1 MGQRA
6 TRILFGHMKDEL
18 PDLHQWN
25 SFQQLQAAIN
35 EYMGCYN
42 NECYQWNLAKF
53 SLNQYDEFI
62 KAGEYPLKKLVPTPE
77 RPMVL
82 QS

>member
-1 MGQRA
+1 MSHRGNCWVNAPQESF
-6 TRILFGHMKDEL
+6 FGHMKDEL
-18 PDLHQWN
+18 PDLH
-25 SFQQLQAAIN
+25 
-35 EYMGCYN
+35 
-42 NECYQWNLAKF
+42 QWNLAKF